1 MSGSLMNGEIKTIA
15 EQIYML
21 IRSDILHHELTG
33 GERLTMKFLQERLGV
48 SSSPIREAL
57 TRLQQDG
64 LVEYQPNVGMRV
76 TKFSA
81 KDVNDIYAFMRELEC
96 AALRFS
102 CQRPEFSAMLHE
114 LRELQDCAA
123 ATLAQGNLEA
133 WPHLSN
139 KFHEI
144 FYKYA
149 DNAYLHDA
157 AGKTRM
163 QVMLFANQYQQE
175 DKNQIVIQQEH
186 ENILQ
191 LLEKGDIP
199 AAEDALRA
207 HLTASEH
214 KALMTLSAEEN

>member
-21 IRSDILHHELTG
+21 IRSDILHHKLTG

-114 LRELQDCAA
+114 LR
-123 ATLAQGNLEA
+123 
-133 WPHLSN
+133 
-139 KFHEI
+139 
-144 FYKYA
+144 
-149 DNAYLHDA
+149 
-157 AGKTRM
+157 
-163 QVMLFANQYQQE
+163 
-175 DKNQIVIQQEH
+175 
-186 ENILQ
+186 
-191 LLEKGDIP
+191 
-199 AAEDALRA
+199 
-207 HLTASEH
+207 
-214 KALMTLSAEEN
+214 

>member
-1 MSGSLMNGEIKTIA
+1 
-15 EQIYML
+15 
-21 IRSDILHHELTG
+21 
-33 GERLTMKFLQERLGV
+33 
-48 SSSPIREAL
+48 
-57 TRLQQDG
+57 
-64 LVEYQPNVGMRV
+64 
-76 TKFSA
+76 
-81 KDVNDIYAFMRELEC
+81 
-96 AALRFS
+96 
-102 CQRPEFSAMLHE
+102 MLHE
-114 LRELQDCAA
+114 LRELQDRAA
-123 ATLAQGNLEA
+123 ATLAQGNLDA

-149 DNAYLHDA
+149 DNTYLHDA

-175 DKNQIVIQQEH
+175 AKNQIVIQQEH
-186 ENILQ
+186 ENILH

-214 KALMTLSAEEN
+214 KALMTLSTEEN

>member
-1 MSGSLMNGEIKTIA
+1 MSCGNYRIG
-15 EQIYML
+15 
-21 IRSDILHHELTG
+21 RPP
-33 GERLTMKFLQERLGV
+33 RLR
-48 SSSPIREAL
+48 
-57 TRLQQDG
+57 
-64 LVEYQPNVGMRV
+64 
-76 TKFSA
+76 
-81 KDVNDIYAFMRELEC
+81 
-96 AALRFS
+96 
-102 CQRPEFSAMLHE
+102 
-114 LRELQDCAA
+114 
-123 ATLAQGNLEA
+123 QGNLDA

-149 DNAYLHDA
+149 DNTYLHDA

-163 QVMLFANQYQQE
+163 QVILFANQYQQE

-186 ENILQ
+186 ENILH

-214 KALMTLSAEEN
+214 KALMTLSTERN